1 MIRDMKLLFEWLW
14 SRGEVDTEVDTEHVT
29 IINLQCEMNC
39 ADFVYAKWI
48 GAESGMCYCLLF
60 DVKIMC
66 SGAWCDVICEAMN
79 TFKTSKTNNNKIYSL
94 KLK

>member
-1 MIRDMKLLFEWLW
+1 MEWDVTNDW
-14 SRGEVDTEVDTEHVT
+14 WHEATIWMVGEVDTEVDTEHVT
-29 IINLQCEMNC
+29 KINVQCEMNC

-66 SGAWCDVICEAMN
+66 SGAWCDVMCDYE
-79 TFKTSKTNNNKIYSL
+79 YL
-94 KLK
+94 